1 MARWEKSCEQEKMWR
16 NSNSSYNNYKA
27 NVICLTR
34 FTWNED
40 FDKWLLNKTEK
51 EFVVSIH
58 PVGRHVRLL
67 CCCACVWMVLDI
79 WKSEANGLSAC
90 WPRAKPTQLRAQLL
104 EINIRTSFSL
114 LSFTHKHIGQWHL
127 INDDFQEYKKRK
139 FFHSNTFLI
148 LFLFCSI
155 SHSLLHFL
163 FHSLSLSRCQWQIAI
178 D

>member
-1 MARWEKSCEQEKMWR
+1 MIVKQWAKSNVHFSCSCSFYGSMDVPTLWR
-16 NSNSSYNNYKA
+16 IKCDWSFHNSK
-27 NVICLTR
+27 
-34 FTWNED
+34 
-40 FDKWLLNKTEK
+40 
-51 EFVVSIH
+51 
-58 PVGRHVRLL
+58 
-67 CCCACVWMVLDI
+67 VLDI